1 MRISYNALRKMML
14 FLLAAVIL
22 VWSIASPVLASSDT
36 SAENQAETQ
45 TDTEEQTEAETEEES
60 EPETEA
66 PLEFESIAE
75 TALLMEFSTGKIL
88 YEKMQMF
95 PCRPPV

>member
-22 VWSIASPVLASSDT
+22 VWSIFPVLASSDT